1 MEPAEASSL
10 INPFDPSFWRD
21 PYSHYPCL
29 LAEPPRLLPLLL
41 PTVLVARHRDVV
53 NVLRDYEL
61 FSSSSPQLSVF
72 AKLDP
77 FASAQTMLF
86 SDPPAHTR
94 LRRLVAPYFRP
105 GRINLLAPRIRT
117 LTNHLLDNIESS
129 AEFDA
134 VNDLACPITL
144 AIIAEIL
151 GIPIEH
157 QPMLKAL
164 ADRVFS
170 SVRESLMRASVF
182 LTDRLD
188 TSGANGA
195 IWRHDFFP
203 IGAMESSVH
212 DSSADAIVALRS
224 YFIEEISH
232 LRASPGDDLISAL
245 VSAQDE
251 TDTLRLDELLALVLL
266 SLFAGDTTTNLI
278 ANGLL
283 ALSTH
288 PDQLRR
294 LGLAPEVLTPNAVEE
309 VLRYDSPVQMV
320 MRFCTRDTH
329 VGETTVPG
337 GAVVLVLIGAANRD
351 PAQFHAPDSFD
362 IARHPNNHIAFGDGI
377 HACVGAHLA
386 RLQGRI
392 VLGSVVERFPRL
404 RLSALDQPLK
414 YGGYLLSR
422 GLTSLPMVID

>member
-1 MEPAEASSL
+1 
-10 INPFDPSFWRD
+10 
-21 PYSHYPCL
+21 
-29 LAEPPRLLPLLL
+29 
-41 PTVLVARHRDVV
+41 
-53 NVLRDYEL
+53 
-61 FSSSSPQLSVF
+61 
-72 AKLDP
+72 
-77 FASAQTMLF
+77 MLF
-86 SDPPAHTR
+86 SDPPVHTR
-94 LRRLVAPYFRP
+94 LRRLVTPYFRP
-105 GRINLLAPRIRT
+105 GRINLLTPRIQT
-117 LTNHLLDNIESS
+117 LTNQLLDNIESK

-134 VNDLACPITL
+134 VSDLACPVTL

-170 SVRESLMRASVF
+170 SVRGSLMLAGAF
-182 LTDRLD
+182 LTGRPD
-188 TSGANGA
+188 TSGSNGA
-195 IWRHDFFP
+195 TWRRDFFP
-203 IGAMESSVH
+203 ICAIESSVH
-212 DSSADAIVALRS
+212 DSSADAIAALRS
-224 YFIEEISH
+224 YFIEEISQ
-232 LRASPGDDLISAL
+232 RRTSSGDDLISVL
-245 VSAQDE
+245 ISAQDE
-251 TDTLRLDELLALVLL
+251 TDTLKLDELLALVLL
-266 SLFAGDTTTNLI
+266 LLFAGDTTTNLI

-283 ALSTH
+283 ALSSH

-329 VGETTVPG
+329 IGETAVPG

-351 PAQFHAPDSFD
+351 PAQFHAPNSFD
-362 IARHPNNHIAFGDGI
+362 IARHPNNHVAFGDGI
-377 HACVGAHLA
+377 HACIGAHLA

-404 RLSALDQPLK
+404 RLSALDQPLH
-414 YGGYLLSR
+414 YDGYLLSR

>member
-1 MEPAEASSL
+1 
-10 INPFDPSFWRD
+10 
-21 PYSHYPCL
+21 
-29 LAEPPRLLPLLL
+29 
-41 PTVLVARHRDVV
+41 V
-53 NVLRDYEL
+53 
-61 FSSSSPQLSVF
+61 
-72 AKLDP
+72 
-77 FASAQTMLF
+77 
-86 SDPPAHTR
+86 HTR
-94 LRRLVAPYFRP
+94 LRRLVTPYFRP
-105 GRINLLAPRIRT
+105 GRINLLTPRIQA
-117 LTNHLLDNIESS
+117 LTNQLLDNIESR

-134 VNDLACPITL
+134 VSDLACPVTL

-182 LTDRLD
+182 LTGRPE
-188 TSGANGA
+188 TSGSNGA
-195 IWRHDFFP
+195 TWRHDFFP
-203 IGAMESSVH
+203 NGGIESSAH
-212 DSSADAIVALRS
+212 DSSADAIAALRS
-224 YFIEEISH
+224 YFIEEISQR
-232 LRASPGDDLISAL
+232 RASPGDDLISIL

-251 TDTLRLDELLALVLL
+251 TDTLSLDELLALVLL
-266 SLFAGDTTTNLI
+266 LLFAGDTTTNLI

-283 ALSTH
+283 ALSNH
-288 PDQLRR
+288 PDQLRC
-294 LGLAPEVLTPNAVEE
+294 LGLAPEVLTPNAIEE

-329 VGETTVPG
+329 IGETAVPG

-362 IARHPNNHIAFGDGI
+362 IARHPNNHVAFGDGI
-377 HACVGAHLA
+377 HACIGAHLA

-404 RLSALDQPLK
+404 RLSAPDQPLQ

>member
-29 LAEPPRLLPLLL
+29 LAGPPRLLPLLL
-41 PTVLVARHRDVV
+41 PTALVARHRDVV
-53 NVLRDYEL
+53 DVLRDYEL
-61 FSSSSPQLSVF
+61 FSSSSPQLSLL

-77 FASAQTMLF
+77 FAGAQTMLF
-86 SDPPAHTR
+86 SDPPVHTR
-94 LRRLVAPYFRP
+94 LKRLVTPCFRP
-105 GRINLLAPRIRT
+105 GRINLLTPRIQT
-117 LTNHLLDNIESS
+117 LTNQLLDNIESK

-134 VNDLACPITL
+134 VSDLAYPLTL

-157 QPMLKAL
+157 QPMLKAWS
-164 ADRVFS
+164 DQVFS
-170 SVRESLMRASVF
+170 SVRESLMLAGAF
-182 LTDRLD
+182 LTGRLD
-188 TSGANGA
+188 TSGSNGA
-195 IWRHDFFP
+195 TWRHDFFP
-203 IGAMESSVH
+203 IGAIESSVH
-212 DSSADAIVALRS
+212 DSSADAIATLRS
-224 YFIEEISH
+224 YFIEEISQR
-232 LRASPGDDLISAL
+232 RASPGDDLISVL

-266 SLFAGDTTTNLI
+266 LLFAGDTTTNLI

-329 VGETTVPG
+329 IGETAVPG
-337 GAVVLVLIGAANRD
+337 GAVVLVLISAANRD

-362 IARHPNNHIAFGDGI
+362 VARHPNNHVAFGDGI
-377 HACVGAHLA
+377 HACIGAHLA

-404 RLSALDQPLK
+404 RLSAPDQPLH
-414 YGGYLLSR
+414 YDGYLLSR

>member
-1 MEPAEASSL
+1 
-10 INPFDPSFWRD
+10 
-21 PYSHYPCL
+21 
-29 LAEPPRLLPLLL
+29 
-41 PTVLVARHRDVV
+41 
-53 NVLRDYEL
+53 
-61 FSSSSPQLSVF
+61 
-72 AKLDP
+72 
-77 FASAQTMLF
+77 
-86 SDPPAHTR
+86 
-94 LRRLVAPYFRP
+94 
-105 GRINLLAPRIRT
+105 
-117 LTNHLLDNIESS
+117 
-129 AEFDA
+129 
-134 VNDLACPITL
+134 
-144 AIIAEIL
+144 
-151 GIPIEH
+151 
-157 QPMLKAL
+157 
-164 ADRVFS
+164 
-170 SVRESLMRASVF
+170 
-182 LTDRLD
+182 
-188 TSGANGA
+188 
-195 IWRHDFFP
+195 
-203 IGAMESSVH
+203 MESSVH

-251 TDTLRLDELLALVLL
+251 TDTLRSDELLALVLL

-362 IARHPNNHIAFGDGI
+362 IARHPNNHVAFGDGI
-377 HACVGAHLA
+377 HACIGAHLA

-404 RLSALDQPLK
+404 RLSAPDQPLK

>member
-1 MEPAEASSL
+1 VRIGAITVPSLLNPGPNTKVAVPGLGYIVLNRVGGVKTASG
-10 INPFDPSFWRD
+10 I
-21 PYSHYPCL
+21 YSYAQAVVIHANVKNQYIPEGVDV
-29 LAEPPRLLPLLL
+29 A
-41 PTVLVARHRDVV
+41 VL
-53 NVLRDYEL
+53 
-61 FSSSSPQLSVF
+61 
-72 AKLDP
+72 K
-77 FASAQTMLF
+77 
-86 SDPPAHTR
+86 TR
-94 LRRLVAPYFRP
+94 
-105 GRINLLAPRIRT
+105 
-117 LTNHLLDNIESS
+117 
-129 AEFDA
+129 
-134 VNDLACPITL
+134 
-144 AIIAEIL
+144 AEISKPSTAL
-151 GIPIEH
+151 VIGDAYGTKATADKLVVSDATSLQTTCQGTEGKTVKVAVGELNIP
-157 QPMLKAL
+157 KVAY
-164 ADRVFS
+164 VGG
-170 SVRESLMRASVF
+170 VY
-182 LTDRLD
+182 T
-188 TSGANGA
+188 TKNGA
-195 IWRHDFFP
+195 IGTNKSYINFTSHVAGVKVGTLS
-203 IGAMESSVH
+203 IGAIESSVH
-212 DSSADAIVALRS
+212 DSSADAIAALRS
-224 YFIEEISH
+224 YFIEELSQR
-232 LRASPGDDLISAL
+232 RASPGDDLISVL

-283 ALSTH
+283 ALSSH

-362 IARHPNNHIAFGDGI
+362 IARHPNNHVAFGDGI
-377 HACVGAHLA
+377 HACIGAHLA

-404 RLSALDQPLK
+404 RLSAPDQPLK

>member
-1 MEPAEASSL
+1 
-10 INPFDPSFWRD
+10 
-21 PYSHYPCL
+21 
-29 LAEPPRLLPLLL
+29 
-41 PTVLVARHRDVV
+41 
-53 NVLRDYEL
+53 
-61 FSSSSPQLSVF
+61 
-72 AKLDP
+72 
-77 FASAQTMLF
+77 MLF
-86 SDPPAHTR
+86 SDPPVHTR
-94 LRRLVAPYFRP
+94 LKRLVTAYFRP
-105 GRINLLAPRIRT
+105 GRVNLLPPRIQT
-117 LTNHLLDNIESS
+117 LTNQLLDNIENK

-134 VNDLACPITL
+134 VSDLACPVTL

-151 GIPIEH
+151 GISIEH

-170 SVRESLMRASVF
+170 SVRESLMLAGAF
-182 LTDRLD
+182 LTGRPD
-188 TSGANGA
+188 TSGSNGA
-195 IWRHDFFP
+195 TWRHDFFP
-203 IGAMESSVH
+203 SRAIESSVH
-212 DSSADAIVALRS
+212 DSSADAIATLRS
-224 YFIEEISH
+224 YFIEEISQR
-232 LRASPGDDLISAL
+232 RAGPGDDLISVL

-266 SLFAGDTTTNLI
+266 LLFAGDTTTNLI

-294 LGLAPEVLTPNAVEE
+294 LGLATEVLTPSAVEE

-329 VGETTVPG
+329 IGETGVPS

-351 PAQFHAPDSFD
+351 PAQFHAPDRFD
-362 IARHPNNHIAFGDGI
+362 IARHPNNHVAFGDGI
-377 HACVGAHLA
+377 HACIGAHLA

-392 VLGSVVERFPRL
+392 VLGSVVERFSRL
-404 RLSALDQPLK
+404 RLSAPDQPLH
-414 YGGYLLSR
+414 YDGYLLSR